1 MPASSI
7 RSASPDSAGDVGG
20 ALALMDL
27 AVGVGGGGALSCGR
41 SSFSYRRIPD
51 PPLRLTVRKLD
62 GSFFDVEIARSAAV
76 WELKAAIEEL
86 FFTLFDDT
94 DKAISWQHVWSHF
107 CLCFKDEKLTD
118 DKATLRAFGIRDG
131 DKLHFTQHLSVDDS
145 PCKSL
150 SKNQKAAS
158 HRRSTTS
165 LDDSRPRNLLD
176 DLNEDEGVKFTY
188 SRCSTSVFE
197 DLCIHE
203 YNEERVE
210 EERPKK
216 GSLFRGWF
224 SYSKL
229 MRGNRRTHAEYTVP
243 LSCEKKNT
251 RPKFGKWFSS
261 KR

>member
-1 MPASSI
+1 MPATSI
-7 RSASPDSAGDVGG
+7 RSASPDSAGDIGA

-27 AVGVGGGGALSCGR
+27 VGGGGGGRR

-86 FFTLFDDT
+86 FFALFDDT

-158 HRRSTTS
+158 HRRSTTL
-165 LDDSRPRNLLD
+165 LDDSRPGSLLD

-203 YNEERVE
+203 YNEGRVE
-210 EERPKK
+210 EESHHKK

-229 MRGNRRTHAEYTVP
+229 MRSNRRTHAEYTVP
-243 LSCEKKNT
+243 LSCKKNA